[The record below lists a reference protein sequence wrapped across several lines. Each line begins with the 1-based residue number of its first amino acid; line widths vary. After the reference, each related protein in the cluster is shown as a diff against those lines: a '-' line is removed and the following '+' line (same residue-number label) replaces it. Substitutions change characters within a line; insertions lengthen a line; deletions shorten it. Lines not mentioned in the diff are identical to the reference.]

1 MDVSG
6 SAVVWPAEVARRSA
20 LDRPRLSVVVV
31 NYVRWDDTARLV
43 RQLRR
48 SSAFAR
54 EAEIVVIDNHSP
66 PHPIISHL
74 RRADGISL
82 RRWRKNRGFAT
93 AVNEGCRLS
102 RGEWL
107 LLLNPDVSVPDGFL
121 DSVLVRANALG
132 GGHDDR
138 AGIAGFRLANDD
150 GSWQLSTGRFPTLA
164 STLLGRLWPR
174 ASRKYTAPTGAG
186 TRREQVDW
194 VTGCCLLV
202 RRDCWRDLRGLDER
216 FFLYYE
222 DVDLCR
228 RAAQRGWSV
237 WYDPALTITHHRP
250 LHLRQVPP
258 HVRLITRHALLTYA
272 RTHWPRWQADL
283 LARVVRLE
291 GRLSGPEGVEIER
304 VAADLSRGDES
315 AARARLLR
323 AVRRFEEGRSGAAID
338 RHSLAQPARLA
349 GGLPGQCP
357 QARAAGS

>member
-1 MDVSG
+1 
-6 SAVVWPAEVARRSA
+6 
-20 LDRPRLSVVVV
+20 VVVV
-31 NYVRWDDTARLV
+31 NYVNWDDTARLV

-48 SSAFAR
+48 SSAFGR
-54 EAEIVVIDNHSP
+54 EAEVVVVDNHSP
-66 PHPIISHL
+66 PHPIIARL
-74 RRADGISL
+74 RRADGMSL
-82 RRWRKNRGFAT
+82 RRWRRNRGFAV
-93 AVNEGCRLS
+93 AANEGCRLS

-121 DSVLVRANALG
+121 DSVLLRADGLRGCAPRG
-132 GGHDDR
+132 
-138 AGIAGFRLANDD
+138 GIAGFRLANDD
-150 GSWQLSTGRFPTLA
+150 GSWQLSSGRFPTLA

-174 ASRKYTAPTGAG
+174 ARRKYTAPAEAG
-186 TRREQVDW
+186 RQRVDW

-202 RRDCWRDLRGLDER
+202 RRDCWRDLGGLDER

-228 RAAQRGWSV
+228 RARGRGWSV

-250 LHLRQVPP
+250 LHLRKVPP

-272 RTHWPRWQADL
+272 RTHWPRWQAAL
-283 LARVVRLE
+283 LGRVVGLE
-291 GRLSGPEGVEIER
+291 ARLSGPDGVEVEA
-304 VAADLSRGDES
+304 VASDLARGDES

-323 AVRRFEEGRSGAAID
+323 AVRRFEEGRTRAPVD
-338 RHSLAQPARLA
+338 RHPLAQPARLA